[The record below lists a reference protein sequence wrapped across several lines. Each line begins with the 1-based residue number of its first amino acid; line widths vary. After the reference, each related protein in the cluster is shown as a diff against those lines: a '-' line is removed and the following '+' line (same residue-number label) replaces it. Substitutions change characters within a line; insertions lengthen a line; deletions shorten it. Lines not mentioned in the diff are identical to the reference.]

1 MVVTWSE
8 TQNNRAASEA
18 LAWLRNRGIP
28 FSDID
33 AGYALDGWYLY
44 AHPENLAPGQI
55 PERDVPFVTTNE
67 PRPYV
72 IATAPL
78 KSYKV
83 LRNYRWSIPL
93 RSLEYN
99 IYVLQDATDNK

>member
-1 MVVTWSE
+1 
-8 TQNNRAASEA
+8 
-18 LAWLRNRGIP
+18 
-28 FSDID
+28 
-33 AGYALDGWYLY
+33 
-44 AHPENLAPGQI
+44 
-55 PERDVPFVTTNE
+55 VTTNE
-67 PRPYV
+67 RRPYV